1 MTSHETSRIQVSVQ
15 HYDSDD
21 DEWGHLLPR
30 HRARLVALQVLYEVD
45 ISGHEQENC
54 GGWFLEEIPLET
66 DGRNFAVELVLGV
79 LSNQDVLDRHIQN
92 LAPAWPIDQLAVIDR
107 NLLRL
112 AIYEITVSQDTPPK
126 VAINEAVELAKLLGS
141 DSSPRFINGVLGSIM
156 GGTRR

>member
-1 MTSHETSRIQVSVQ
+1 MTSHETSRIQVPVH

-21 DEWGHLLPR
+21 DDWGHLLPR
-30 HRARLVALQVLYEVD
+30 RKSRLVALQVLYEVD
-45 ISGHEQENC
+45 VSGHEQENC
-54 GGWFLEEIPLET
+54 GGWSLKEFPLET
-66 DGRNFAVELVLGV
+66 NGRNFAAELVAGV
-79 LSNQDVLDRHIQN
+79 ISNQDILDRQIQN
-92 LAPAWPIDQLAVIDR
+92 LAPAWPIDQLAAIDR

-156 GGTRR
+156 GGT

>member
-1 MTSHETSRIQVSVQ
+1 MTSHETSRIQVPLK
-15 HYDSDD
+15 HDDSDD

-45 ISGHEQENC
+45 ISGHEQADC
-54 GGWFLEEIPLET
+54 GGWSLIGIPLET
-66 DGRNFAVELVLGV
+66 DGLNFAAELVSGV
-79 LSNQDVLDRHIQN
+79 LSHQNILDRKIED

-112 AIYEITVSQDTPPK
+112 AIYEITVNQSTPPK
-126 VAINEAVELAKLLGS
+126 VAINEAVELAKLLGG

-156 GGTRR
+156 VSI